1 MSEKKRGRPRK
12 DINEE
17 QIVQVEALA
26 AVLSQAQ
33 IADYLGISERTL
45 RNRMWDTPGVSAAYA
60 RGRARAINGV
70 AKNLIQQANDGNVN
84 AIKFYL
90 ETQAGWKVT
99 TVQEHTGDGLP
110 VLVVKREE

>member
-1 MSEKKRGRPRK
+1 MSENKGGRPRI
-12 DINEE
+12 DLTPE
-17 QIVQVEALA
+17 QIEQVEKLA
-26 AVLSQAQ
+26 SVLTQAQ

-45 RNRMWDTPGVSAAYA
+45 RKRIFENEDVATAYA
-60 RGRARAINGV
+60 RGRARAIDGV
-70 AKNLIQQANDGNVN
+70 AKNLLQQAYDGNVN

>member
-1 MSEKKRGRPRK
+1 MSENKGGRPRI
-12 DINEE
+12 DLTPE
-17 QIVQVEALA
+17 QIIQVEALA
-26 AVLSQAQ
+26 AVLTQAQ

-45 RNRMWDTPGVSAAYA
+45 RNRIFEDPDIAASYA